1 MAAIFSSA
9 PIPADM
15 NEEIKNIIDTACMVF
30 ELSKEDLYC
39 SKQSRPVSARA
50 AVYHE
55 IRKAGKVEKWNHYS
69 LPFIGSLFG
78 RDHSTVMYSLKK
90 YQEWRECDPEFR
102 ELAER
107 MENELKKVEV

>member
-1 MAAIFSSA
+1 
-9 PIPADM
+9 M
-15 NEEIKNIIDTACMVF
+15 NEEIQNIIDAACRVF
-30 ELSKEDLYC
+30 EVSKEDLYC
-39 SKQSRPVSARA
+39 SQRHHVASARA

-55 IRKAGKVEKWNHYS
+55 IRKAGKVEKRNHYS
-69 LPFIGSLFG
+69 IPLIGRLFG

-107 MENELKKVEV
+107 VEKKLKLFKPHETCES

>member
-1 MAAIFSSA
+1 
-9 PIPADM
+9 M
-15 NEEIKNIIDTACMVF
+15 NEEIQNIIYTACRVF
-30 ELSKEDLYC
+30 EVSKEDLYC

-78 RDHSTVMYSLKK
+78 RDHSTVISGLKR
-90 YQEWRECDPEFR
+90 YMEWRKYDPEFR

>member
-1 MAAIFSSA
+1 
-9 PIPADM
+9 M

-39 SKQSRPVSARA
+39 SQRRHVASARA
-50 AVYHE
+50 AVYYE

-69 LPFIGSLFG
+69 LPFIGRLFG
-78 RDHSTVMYSLKK
+78 RDHSTVMGGLKK
-90 YQEWRECDPEFR
+90 YQEWREYDPAFR